1 LRPKRRYTMK
11 LISVAAATAFL
22 VSIGGTAYAQMTK
35 GSPAEAKQLSADPM
49 IKEPTADQLKRNPGL
64 ARRDRGPTNGRLG
77 GPPGES
83 RAQAGSVGGSTGGK

>member
-1 LRPKRRYTMK
+1 MK
-11 LISVAAATAFL
+11 LISIAAATAL
-22 VSIGGTAYAQMTK
+22 LLSIGGTAYAQMTK
-35 GSPAEAKQLSADPM
+35 GGPAEAKQYTSDPM

-64 ARRDRGPTNGRLG
+64 ARRDRGPTAGRIG